1 MDGGER
7 RAVRGPPGHGR
18 GRRRRHDTRRS
29 DADGDAVR
37 PERRRRIV
45 ISTAYRRRPARRTA
59 PSPRP
64 RSSPRRPRPAK
75 AAFSGPKIT
84 CSETTGACRV
94 AITFTTKKK
103 GKRIVAARAKA
114 TIKAGKRATP
124 SLKLL
129 KPAKA
134 LLAKQHNLSLTG
146 TVKVTD
152 AAGNTHTFPVKT
164 RLTAKR

>member
-1 MDGGER
+1 MSAHAGRVARVPDALERPVRVGRDRVER
-7 RAVRGPPGHGR
+7 RAERAQRRDRLLAGLDAAEEAALAKKVKATKAGR
-18 GRRRRHDTRRS
+18 
-29 DADGDAVR
+29 
-37 PERRRRIV
+37 
-45 ISTAYRRRPARRTA
+45 
-59 PSPRP
+59 
-64 RSSPRRPRPAK
+64 
-75 AAFSGPKIT
+75 FSGPKIT
-84 CSETTGACRV
+84 CSETAGACRV

-134 LLAKQHNLSLTG
+134 LLKKKHSLSLTG

-152 AAGNTHTFPVKT
+152 AAGNSHSFPVKT